1 MIVFFFENFERK
13 SSILVSALKKK
24 AAKKAG
30 KKFNFF
36 FFENFVSFEFFLP
49 FLFTFWD
56 DDHKKKNK
64 REKINR

>member
-30 KKFNFF
+30 KNFNF
-36 FFENFVSFEFFLP
+36 FFENFVLV
-49 FLFTFWD
+49 
-56 DDHKKKNK
+56 
-64 REKINR
+64 